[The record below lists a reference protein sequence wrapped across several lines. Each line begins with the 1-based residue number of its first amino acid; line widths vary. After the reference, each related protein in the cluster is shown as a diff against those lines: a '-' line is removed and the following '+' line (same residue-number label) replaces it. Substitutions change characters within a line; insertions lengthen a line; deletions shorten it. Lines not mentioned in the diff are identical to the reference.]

1 MTAKAVSRAYLP
13 NERKVKG
20 CDPFSFLPYWEFVIG
35 QNQNINPKKQ
45 KTMARFRMTVIG
57 DVYGTVKR
65 GDSIIVEAQNKTW
78 ITGSMVREAVE
89 KQLGKRMNE
98 LYSTSHEGSKWS
110 ITKL

>member
-1 MTAKAVSRAYLP
+1 
-13 NERKVKG
+13 
-20 CDPFSFLPYWEFVIG
+20 
-35 QNQNINPKKQ
+35 
-45 KTMARFRMTVIG
+45 MARFRMTVIG